1 MELEERLRSNV
12 EEELSCDPSLSAAGI
27 GVAASDGIITLTGH
41 VSSHAE
47 KVAAEQAAARV
58 FGVRAVV
65 SELDVKLPAST
76 RATDE
81 EIAQAAIDVLSW
93 TTLVPK
99 DRIKVRVERGWVVL
113 EGEVDWYFQKAAARN
128 AVSGLKGVK
137 GVSDH
142 VEVKQTGL
150 RPAIQ
155 AHIEAALERRFG
167 NGRRRITIDTS
178 GDHVTLRGVVKSL
191 AERDEIERAA
201 WTTPGVCHVN
211 NNLSVSGPVRTPR
224 RRLRAV

>member
-1 MELEERLRSNV
+1 MKLEERLRTHV
-12 EEELSCDPSLSAAGI
+12 EEELSCDPSLNAAGI

-76 RATDE
+76 RVTDE

-113 EGEVDWYFQKAAARN
+113 EGDVDSYFQKAAAHD
-128 AVSGLKGVK
+128 AVTRLTGVK
-137 GVSDH
+137 GISDH
-142 VEVKQTGL
+142 IEIRKTGL
-150 RPAIQ
+150 GPAIQ

-167 NGRRRITIDTS
+167 DGTRRITVETR
-178 GDHVTLRGVVKSL
+178 GDHVTLRGVVRSL
-191 AERDEIERAA
+191 GERDEIERAA

-211 NNLSVSGPVRTPR
+211 NNLSVAGPAR
-224 RRLRAV
+224 RRPRAS